1 MKTLKGGGMY
11 IPISPDGNFML
22 TFGQNKI
29 YVHSLPDLKTETF
42 KTPLSHVSSA
52 AMSHNGRLIAVKNT
66 AGKVAV
72 MEYPSGKILGVC
84 PMEKSEGYASV
95 CFSLDD
101 SYVLDFDKSH
111 PRICNIMKLK
121 VPDADAAYDTPLK
134 LKHQVLHKLD
144 DTPPAN
150 IWYDEDS
157 NRLFYI
163 YNGYMFTSPLDEISF
178 SKKELGAVPYFFCD
192 VFIGKE
198 YNAVNNSGGNVVIFD
213 KKWNVINK
221 FAPEIKENRSVGVS
235 ISDNGKMLYI
245 RYMDKAYL
253 FETAC
258 PKPVLEWSVGLTLA
272 GARFINND
280 SMIAVSG
287 WSGTIVE
294 KLR

>member
-1 MKTLKGGGMY
+1 MKMLKGGGMY
-11 IPISPDGNFML
+11 IPISPDGKFML
-22 TFGQNKI
+22 TFGQNKV
-29 YVHSLPDLKTETF
+29 YVHSLPDLKTVTL

-66 AGKVAV
+66 AGKVAII
-72 MEYPSGKILGVC
+72 EYPSGKILGVC
-84 PMEKSEGYASV
+84 PMEKSDGYASV
-95 CFSLDD
+95 CFSRDD
-101 SYVLDFDKSH
+101 SYILDFDKSY
-111 PRICNIMKLK
+111 PRICNIMKLE
-121 VPDADAAYDTPLK
+121 VPDANAANDAPLK
-134 LKHQVLHKLD
+134 LKHRVLHKLE

-163 YNGYMFTSPLDEISF
+163 YNGYIFTSPLDEISF
-178 SKKELGAVPYFFCD
+178 GKKELGASPCFYWD
-192 VFIGKE
+192 VFMGKE
-198 YNAVNNSGGNVVIFD
+198 YNAVNGGNIVIFD
-213 KKWNVINK
+213 KNWNAVNK
-221 FAPEIKENRSVGVS
+221 FVAEVKESHSVGVS

-245 RYMDKAYL
+245 RYTEKAYL

-258 PKPVLEWSVGLTLA
+258 PEPVLEWSGGLTLA
-272 GARFINND
+272 GARFINDD